1 MLSQFRSRYPQGSL
15 TSDLLEID
23 RGLYLVKVTVQV
35 EGIILATG
43 LAAQPSLEQAED
55 LARSRALMTL
65 NLEITPEIPAPPL
78 PEPPTLTAPVAAPL
92 PPEPETQPLSPP
104 PETTLPEVAPLP
116 PEPETP
122 SAAPVIETRDLTVS
136 PPPTP
141 ELESIVDITKALPL
155 PIPEPQ
161 PKTKTK
167 KKDPLPEVL
176 PEPEPILE
184 LTPPPEESNGDNG
197 HSAEA
202 EPDLPRMTWT
212 APEAGI
218 GLEAPDTSPE
228 EPEAGESLDFA
239 DIIARS
245 NIELKR
251 LGWTSEQGR
260 NYLLQTYG
268 KRSRQLLS
276 DEELLEF
283 VQYLESLPNP

>member
-35 EGIILATG
+35 KGIVLATG
-43 LAAQPSLEQAED
+43 LAAQPSLESAED

-65 NLEITPEIPAPPL
+65 NLEITPEIPANPL
-78 PEPPTLTAPVAAPL
+78 PEPPTQTAPTVEEPSGPPTAPEGISL
-92 PPEPETQPLSPP
+92 PPEPETQPLPPP
-104 PETTLPEVAPLP
+104 PETTLPEV
-116 PEPETP
+116 
-122 SAAPVIETRDLTVS
+122 LT
-136 PPPTP
+136 PPTP
-141 ELESIVDITKALPL
+141 EPDTAPLVAEESPLPL
-155 PIPEPQ
+155 PDPQ

-167 KKDPLPEVL
+167 KKDPIPEVF

-184 LTPPPEESNGDNG
+184 LTPPPEESNGGNS
-197 HSAEA
+197 HSTETDS
-202 EPDLPRMTWT
+202 PLPLMTWA
-212 APEAGI
+212 APEAEI
-218 GLEAPDTSPE
+218 GLEAPDIIPE
-228 EPEAGESLDFA
+228 PAEVGETLDFA

>member
-15 TSDLLEID
+15 TSDLLQID
-23 RGLYLVKVTVQV
+23 RGLYLVKATVQV

-65 NLEITPEIPAPPL
+65 NLEITPEIPANPL
-78 PEPPTLTAPVAAPL
+78 PEPPTLTAPTVEEPSLPQAAPAVVSP
-92 PPEPETQPLSPP
+92 PPEPETEPSSPFL
-104 PETTLPEVAPLP
+104 ETTLPEVAPLP
-116 PEPETP
+116 PEPET
-122 SAAPVIETRDLTVS
+122 APLVAEES
-136 PPPTP
+136 P
-141 ELESIVDITKALPL
+141 LPL
-155 PIPEPQ
+155 PEPQ

-167 KKDPLPEVL
+167 KKEAPPEVL

-184 LTPPPEESNGDNG
+184 LSPPPEESNGGNG

-202 EPDLPRMTWT
+202 DAPLPLMTWT
-212 APEAGI
+212 APEPEI
-218 GLEAPDTSPE
+218 GLETPE
-228 EPEAGESLDFA
+228 IMPEAPEVGETLDFA